1 MRQLDIKAAARSD
14 LRDIYQYSAAEFG
27 IDAAESY
34 LKGLRASFDRLLDHP
49 FAGRVFTG
57 VNPTVRVL
65 IHRRHQVFYRLEDNL
80 ILIVRVLHV
89 RRDSRT
95 LLQG

>member
-14 LRDIYQYSAAEFG
+14 LQDIYQCSAAEFG

-34 LKGLRASFDRLLDHP
+34 LKGLRSSFDRLLEHP

-57 VNPTVRVL
+57 VNPTLRVL
-65 IHRRHQVFYRLEDNL
+65 IHRRHQVFYQLEGNL

-89 RRDSRT
+89 RRDSRI
-95 LLQG
+95 LLQD